1 MHVAILT
8 PVYPHPGSPSEGL
21 FNKEHALSLA
31 RSGIRVSIIVCKPW
45 LPDVLANSWERYRP
59 LYDLTDFEEHE
70 KVRGSFARYLHIPK
84 YRLPN
89 LTVDSC
95 SRSIL
100 RKIGPLAQGEP
111 FDVIQVHSAWPVGL
125 SAPMV
130 ADALHCPFVVT
141 MHIQDDPRLVT
152 RPKGAALYKHML
164 HKASAV
170 VAVGHPLERSLRPWF
185 SDGLDGCLRVI
196 PNGVNLKTIQEG
208 TEKVVRKGSACKR
221 IVSVGNLWPVKGID
235 VNLRALAG
243 LRRLGIAWESYTVV
257 GDGPERN
264 RLERLTQE
272 LGIAD
277 RVNFKGRLTH
287 QETLKEIVDADIF
300 SLPSW
305 QEAFGVVYL
314 EAMACGKPVIGCW
327 GQGAEDI
334 IRHEIDGLLV
344 KPRDVAEL
352 TTGLRRLLTDCG
364 LAQSLGNAGVTRAGE
379 FTWERNTEQY
389 LNVYKKVCGVAS
401 LHKSESF

>member
-1 MHVAILT
+1 MHVLILT
-8 PVYPHPGSPSEGL
+8 PVYPHAGNPVEGL
-21 FNKEHALSLA
+21 FDKEHALSLA
-31 RSGIRVSIIVCKPW
+31 RSGIRVTVIVCKPW
-45 LPDVLANSWERYRP
+45 LPDVFAKGWERYRS
-59 LYDLTDFEEHE
+59 LYGLREFEECE
-70 KVRGSFARYLHIPK
+70 GVRVSFVRYLHIPR
-84 YRLPN
+84 YRVPD
-89 LTVDSC
+89 LTVASC

-100 RKIGPLAQGEP
+100 SKIRSLAAEMVV
-111 FDVIQVHSAWPVGL
+111 DVIQGHSVWPVGL
-125 SAPMV
+125 AAPMV
-130 ADALHCPFVVT
+130 AEALHCPFVIT
-141 MHIQDDPRLVT
+141 MHIQDDARLVT
-152 RPKGAALYKHML
+152 RSKGAALYKQML
-164 HKASAV
+164 DKASAV
-170 VAVGHPLERSLRPWF
+170 VAVGRPLERFLRPWL
-185 SDGLDGCLRVI
+185 SDAVEGRLRVI
-196 PNGVNLKTIQEG
+196 PNGIDLKTIQEG
-208 TEKVVRKGSACKR
+208 TEKAAQKGIARKR
-221 IVSVGNLWPVKGID
+221 IISVGNLWPVKGID
-235 VNLRALAG
+235 MNLRALAG
-243 LRRLGIAWESYTVV
+243 LDRIGIHWDSYTVV
-257 GDGPERN
+257 GDGPERK
-264 RLERLTQE
+264 RLEGLAQE
-272 LGIAD
+272 LGIAR
-277 RVNFKGRLTH
+277 RVHFKGRLTH
-287 QETLKEIVDADIF
+287 RETLKEIVDADIF